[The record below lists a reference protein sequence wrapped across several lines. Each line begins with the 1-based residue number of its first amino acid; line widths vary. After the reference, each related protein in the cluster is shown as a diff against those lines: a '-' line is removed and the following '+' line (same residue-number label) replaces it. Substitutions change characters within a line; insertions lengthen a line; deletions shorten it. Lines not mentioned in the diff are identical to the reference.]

1 MKKLLLILFVLTTL
15 TSYSQLNVNKIFK
28 FATIYAAVNGNTS
41 LSDQNIYSVNTGILE
56 DDVIQT
62 PFDYN
67 FSLGI
72 RKIARFGHENR
83 ANTFYDGTESSYG
96 DAANIGKVKGFEFLF
111 EGDIRRQEGINYID
125 QHHFLRYV
133 ANKWLVKIEYL
144 EDGFADVKYFE
155 ASQRYRYKIGKK
167 LSLNIGLD
175 QRISEAYGYNPLQ
188 DWVLSNGNLHYT
200 YLAIQEG
207 YSFDINTGEYFD
219 PEGELVATSSEVWN
233 AVVIPEVLSNYVDKK
248 KNELAVQWD
257 YAIVAGFDFY
267 HYTKD
272 FWFHSWGSLMPYHY
286 DTGGEYSYH
295 NFNDGLQ
302 WIDYSGGLI
311 FGYKIN
317 KNLGTF
323 VEGKYNKYWNREWYD
338 FKFGINYII
347 F

>member
-41 LSDQNIYSVNTGILE
+41 LSDQNIYSINTGILE

-96 DAANIGKVKGFEFLF
+96 DA
-111 EGDIRRQEGINYID
+111 
-125 QHHFLRYV
+125 
-133 ANKWLVKIEYL
+133 
-144 EDGFADVKYFE
+144 ADVKYFE

-233 AVVIPEVLSNYVDKK
+233 AVMIFIIILKIS
-248 KNELAVQWD
+248 
-257 YAIVAGFDFY
+257 GF
-267 HYTKD
+267 
-272 FWFHSWGSLMPYHY
+272 
-286 DTGGEYSYH
+286 
-295 NFNDGLQ
+295 
-302 WIDYSGGLI
+302 I
-311 FGYKIN
+311 
-317 KNLGTF
+317 LGAT
-323 VEGKYNKYWNREWYD
+323 
-338 FKFGINYII
+338 
-347 F
+347 